1 MGEPFGAIVDNGD
14 ELVIRITSDAEAPSS
29 LFSMAVSF
37 VTCVVTTI
45 QAFYQLYGYNT
56 MLATYSLL
64 IIPVMLLCILYGK
77 LTFRLGV
84 YSTRV
89 TASSM
94 A

>member
-1 MGEPFGAIVDNGD
+1 MGEPFGTIVDNGD
-14 ELVIRITSDAEAPSS
+14 ELVTRITSDAEAPSS

-56 MLATYSLL
+56 MLANYSL
-64 IIPVMLLCILYGK
+64 LLCILYGK